1 MNYRK
6 ASSDEH
12 KTICKQVRSDSILK
26 VCLMAPIVPLFLLA
40 FGLSLKMMTRDNY
53 DKITFIVSAVILG
66 SILISLVVFIFGLM
80 KGFIR
85 RIHYINQNKYQVAD
99 CIVAGKNQRRNPK
112 HVHCF
117 VTVAFPN
124 GNTLTVNV
132 PAKVYSLAE
141 NGKKGSGLRVR

>member
-26 VCLMAPIVPLFLLA
+26 VCLMAPIVPVFLLA
-40 FGLSLKMMTRDNY
+40 CDLSLKMMTRDNY

-66 SILISLVVFIFGLM
+66 SILISLVGCIFGLM

-85 RIHYINQNKYQVAD
+85 RIHYINQNK
-99 CIVAGKNQRRNPK
+99 
-112 HVHCF
+112 
-117 VTVAFPN
+117 
-124 GNTLTVNV
+124 
-132 PAKVYSLAE
+132 
-141 NGKKGSGLRVR
+141 